1 MRRVPVS
8 LAFVLGAGCASSVPP
23 VPMAA
28 FVSGD
33 FATVRAFY
41 DEELGDGDTNSRA
54 LLLNGL
60 AQVDLLEGDLPSA
73 RRRFAEAGRIMGNW
87 QTSGGE
93 VFGAIVGAESSK
105 TWKGDPHEKA
115 MNAFYLGLLD
125 WWAGEPDNAR
135 AAFRAGIFADAESEA
150 GDAQVDFALL
160 YWLA

>member
-1 MRRVPVS
+1 
-8 LAFVLGAGCASSVPP
+8 
-23 VPMAA
+23 
-28 FVSGD
+28 
-33 FATVRAFY
+33 
-41 DEELGDGDTNSRA
+41 NSRA

-160 YWLA
+160 YWLAGRASLVLGQSGSAEEFFADALRARE